1 MISLLIQRVAG
12 VHENPGVSEQ
22 ADAFPEPWTN
32 KKSELKIG
40 EKTLNFQLF
49 LQQAVAKNWHL
60 VQYQETNFAVI

>member
-22 ADAFPEPWTN
+22 ADAFPEPWTK

-40 EKTLNFQLF
+40 EKTLNFKLF
-49 LQQAVAKNWHL
+49 
-60 VQYQETNFAVI
+60 